1 MMSST
6 SLGSR
11 LLGKL
16 MLRRAVKPITLQI
29 EVDAARAFRSASAD
43 EQEKLQT
50 LMSVLLREYAK
61 VDAAS
66 LKKTMDEIG
75 EQARGKGLT
84 PELLDSILKGK

>member
-1 MMSST
+1 MVT
-6 SLGSR
+6 E
-11 LLGKL
+11 
-16 MLRRAVKPITLQI
+16 PITLQI
-29 EVDAARAFRSASAD
+29 EVDAARAFRSCSAD

-66 LKKTMDEIG
+66 LKKTMDKIG
-75 EQARGKGLT
+75 GHAKEKGLT

>member
-1 MMSST
+1 MVT
-6 SLGSR
+6 E
-11 LLGKL
+11 
-16 MLRRAVKPITLQI
+16 PITLQI
-29 EVDAARAFRSASAD
+29 EADAARAFRSASAD

-75 EQARGKGLT
+75 GRAKERGLT

>member
-1 MMSST
+1 MVT
-6 SLGSR
+6 E
-11 LLGKL
+11 
-16 MLRRAVKPITLQI
+16 PITLQI
-29 EVDAARAFRSASAD
+29 EVDAARAFKSASAD

-61 VDAAS
+61 VDAVS

-75 EQARGKGLT
+75 GHAKEKGLT

>member
-1 MMSST
+1 MVT
-6 SLGSR
+6 E
-11 LLGKL
+11 
-16 MLRRAVKPITLQI
+16 PITLQI
-29 EVDAARAFRSASAD
+29 EVDAARAFRSASSV